1 MTDCDER
8 VLRAVTFER
17 ERIKKEMDEI
27 RTERNR
33 LIADRDAW
41 KIMCGGKQKIIEHIQ
56 AERDALQATVD
67 ACGELYERAELSDL
81 DANRYRWLRDGNNDL
96 EGLASCRSGEDLDAE
111 IDIAMRSGDGGRSHD
126 PTVAHSHYRHR
137 RESIRAPRN
146 IVGPPD
152 VAHSRLD
159 SVLSWRLVEQTMTL
173 TDLERLARA
182 ATPGPWVASDPE
194 DSDGKFA
201 WVDND
206 KRDFGSMCT
215 VYATSCPESP
225 LANAAYIAALS
236 PERVLALLA
245 VVKAAEAMRERCRY
259 EVAGQL
265 HGAAC
270 AFDAALAELEGMK

>member
-17 ERIKKEMDEI
+17 ERIKEEMDEI

-41 KIMCGGKQKIIEHIQ
+41 KIMCGGKQKIIEQIQ

-126 PTVAHSHYRHR
+126 A
-137 RESIRAPRN
+137 I
-146 IVGPPD
+146 
-152 VAHSRLD
+152 
-159 SVLSWRLVEQTMTL
+159 
-173 TDLERLARA
+173 
-182 ATPGPWVASDPE
+182 
-194 DSDGKFA
+194 
-201 WVDND
+201 
-206 KRDFGSMCT
+206 
-215 VYATSCPESP
+215 
-225 LANAAYIAALS
+225 
-236 PERVLALLA
+236 
-245 VVKAAEAMRERCRY
+245 
-259 EVAGQL
+259 
-265 HGAAC
+265 
-270 AFDAALAELEGMK
+270 